1 MRGVAILVVTS
12 LMLLG
17 CHGKKNVV
25 QQTQPPST
33 LKVLDL
39 EQKPGFVEQHR
50 LGMMTI
56 GNTNA
61 TRMPP
66 AVSPALRHPAST
78 RQAMQP
84 LTDAMPAWRPRPLS
98 LQAMKPQSP

>member
-39 EQKPGFVEQHR
+39 EQKPGFVEQH
-50 LGMMTI
+50 LW
-56 GNTNA
+56 A
-61 TRMPP
+61 
-66 AVSPALRHPAST
+66 
-78 RQAMQP
+78 
-84 LTDAMPAWRPRPLS
+84 
-98 LQAMKPQSP
+98 

>member
-33 LKVLDL
+33 LKVLNL
-39 EQKPGFVEQHR
+39 EQKPGFVEQH
-50 LGMMTI
+50 
-56 GNTNA
+56 
-61 TRMPP
+61 
-66 AVSPALRHPAST
+66 
-78 RQAMQP
+78 
-84 LTDAMPAWRPRPLS
+84 
-98 LQAMKPQSP
+98 